1 MGLTEFFAMEASD
14 YLERLDALVSP
25 PTPPNADEL
34 VRLTRALRGSALMAK
49 QTTIAVAAA
58 AFERFARRAKESRVW
73 DEATRQRAVRAVDD
87 FKILIRHVGNWT
99 DVEDRRAQAL
109 TVDLDPDGESTI
121 APQVPPESDGLDTGS
136 RAFIGREGAAV
147 ASALDQA
154 AKALQQDPRNRE
166 PLLRVVTVMQPLR
179 GLAVLGELPPMP
191 ELLEG
196 IQRATAEVLAREE
209 APRDAALLLDGA
221 AKALA
226 RAARELATE
235 GKADPESSETRK
247 FAGGLAQLIGSRNVV
262 SIETLYYPDDGPHI
276 VERGTGA
283 TRRRVLGQVELVSH
297 GEHLLQAAHD
307 LERAWSRT
315 QVELRAQSLIA
326 TFRALGSAGGG
337 PIADA
342 VAHFAAAARDAVARG
357 MPVEYTE
364 RFVARLRDAG
374 SILVETAAGEGEADL
389 ANRLRQVASGLGPGA
404 PSAPPTPIAAPEPA
418 MVVDAPPS
426 LVAPAPPAQRPSRSP
441 FTIADAPP
449 EPSPEPAIDLPTEP
463 VPPEDAGEN
472 AGLVGSW
479 ARFQR
484 YAEALGLEG
493 PSLDELLAG
502 PPADPL
508 RSVIPTR
515 TPPIAPPPTAT
526 PEVTAP
532 PITDYCYRGRAALA
546 RAASLRREIQTQL
559 AAGAT
564 SDDLRDLI
572 EELLDLV
579 DLGLQD

>member
-49 QTTIAVAAA
+49 QNTIAVAAA

-109 TVDLDPDGESTI
+109 TLALDPDGEGAT
-121 APQVPPESDGLDTGS
+121 APQVPARGEGLDAGS

-166 PLLRVVTVMQPLR
+166 PLVRVVTVMQPLR

-235 GKADPESSETRK
+235 GKADPESPETRK

-276 VERGTGA
+276 VERGTA
-283 TRRRVLGQVELVSH
+283 TTRRRVLGQVELVSH

-342 VAHFAAAARDAVARG
+342 VANFATAARDAVARG
-357 MPVEYTE
+357 MPVDHTE
-364 RFVARLRDAG
+364 TFVARLRDAG
-374 SILVETAAGEGEADL
+374 SILVETAEGAGEADL
-389 ANRLRQVASGLGPGA
+389 ADRLRQVASGLGPGA
-404 PSAPPTPIAAPEPA
+404 PPAPPAPAATPEP
-418 MVVDAPPS
+418 VVVADTPS
-426 LVAPAPPAQRPSRSP
+426 VAPAPPAQRPSRTP
-441 FTIADAPP
+441 FMIADAPP
-449 EPSPEPAIDLPTEP
+449 EPAPEPAIDRPTEGA
-463 VPPEDAGEN
+463 PPEDAGED

-479 ARFQR
+479 TRFQR

-508 RSVIPTR
+508 RSVMR
-515 TPPIAPPPTAT
+515 TGTPVTAPPPTAA
-526 PEVTAP
+526 PKVTAP

-546 RAASLRREIQTQL
+546 RAAGLRREIQTKL
-559 AAGAT
+559 GAGAT
-564 SDDLRDLI
+564 SDDLRDFI

>member
-49 QTTIAVAAA
+49 QNTIAAAAA

-99 DVEDRRAQAL
+99 DVEDRRARAL
-109 TVDLDPDGESTI
+109 TLDLDPDGEGAT
-121 APQVPPESDGLDTGS
+121 APQVPPRGEGLDAGS

-154 AKALQQDPRNRE
+154 AKALQQDPRNRD
-166 PLLRVVTVMQPLR
+166 PLVRVVTVMQPLR

-235 GKADPESSETRK
+235 GKADPESPETRK

-276 VERGTGA
+276 VERGSA
-283 TRRRVLGQVELVSH
+283 VARRRVLGQVELVSH

-342 VAHFAAAARDAVARG
+342 VANFATAARDAVARG
-357 MPVEYTE
+357 MPVKHTE
-364 RFVARLRDAG
+364 GFVARLRDAG
-374 SILVETAAGEGEADL
+374 SILAETAAGEGEAEL
-389 ANRLRQVASGLGPGA
+389 ADRLRQVASGLGPAA
-404 PSAPPTPIAAPEPA
+404 PPAPPTPTAAPEPA
-418 MVVDAPPS
+418 VVVDAAPP
-426 LVAPAPPAQRPSRSP
+426 VAPAPPAQRPSRSP
-441 FTIADAPP
+441 FMIADAPP
-449 EPSPEPAIDLPTEP
+449 EPSPEPAIDRPTETA
-463 VPPEDAGEN
+463 PPEDAGED

-508 RSVIPTR
+508 RSVIPTP
-515 TPPIAPPPTAT
+515 TPVTAPPPTAA
-526 PEVTAP
+526 PDVTAP

-546 RAASLRREIQTQL
+546 RAASLRREIQTKL

-564 SDDLRDLI
+564 SDDLRDFI